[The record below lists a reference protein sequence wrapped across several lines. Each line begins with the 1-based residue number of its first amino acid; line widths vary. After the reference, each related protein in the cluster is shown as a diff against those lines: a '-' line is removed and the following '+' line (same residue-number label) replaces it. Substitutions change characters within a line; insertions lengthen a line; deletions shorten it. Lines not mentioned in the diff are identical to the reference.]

1 MNWRLIPI
9 TMIAL
14 AALLAQG
21 PGGHGPRHMAAK
33 TDQVQSYL
41 NLTDTQ
47 IQALKQLHES
57 EMAAIKPIMQQ
68 MAPLHQSLRTQ
79 MQGTSTDAATAGKL
93 VVSMQSLRQQVSATH
108 ASFKAQSLA
117 VLTADQKTKLAALE
131 SAAALMPTIHQAMSL
146 NLLARPE
153 PPEGGGPGAPQLG
166 FGARY

>member
-9 TMIAL
+9 TMTVA
-14 AALLAQG
+14 AALLAQH
-21 PGGHGPRHMAAK
+21 PGGPHGMVAK

-47 IQALKQLHES
+47 IQALKQLHQS
-57 EMAAIKPIMQQ
+57 EMAALKPIMQQ
-68 MAPLHQSLRTQ
+68 MAPLRQSLNTQ
-79 MQGTSTDAATAGKL
+79 MKETSGDATAAVKL
-93 VVSMQSLRQQVSATH
+93 VANIQGLQQQIAATH

-131 SAAALMPTIHQAMSL
+131 SAAALMPAIHQAMSL

-153 PPEGGGPGAPQLG
+153 PPEGGGPVATQ
-166 FGARY
+166 

>member
-21 PGGHGPRHMAAK
+21 PGGRGPRHMAAK

-68 MAPLHQSLRTQ
+68 MAPLHEGLRTQ

-93 VVSMQSLRQQVSATH
+93 VVSMQNLRQQVTATH

-117 VLTADQKTKLAALE
+117 VLTSEQKTKLAALE

-153 PPEGGGPGAPQLG
+153 PPEGGPE
-166 FGARY
+166 ARQ

>member
-1 MNWRLIPI
+1 MNWRLIP
-9 TMIAL
+9 MAIA
-14 AALLAQG
+14 AAATLLAQG
-21 PGGHGPRHMAAK
+21 PGGHGPRGMAVK

-79 MQGTSTDAATAGKL
+79 MEGTSTDATTAGKL
-93 VVSMQSLRQQVSATH
+93 VVSMQSLRQQITATH

-131 SAAALMPTIHQAMSL
+131 AAAALMPAIHQAMGL

-153 PPEGGGPGAPQLG
+153 PPEGGGPGSSAAPQ
-166 FGARY
+166 

>member
-14 AALLAQG
+14 AALLAQH
-21 PGGHGPRHMAAK
+21 PGGHGPRGMATK

-68 MAPLHQSLRTQ
+68 IGPLHQSLRTEV
-79 MQGTSTDAATAGKL
+79 QGTSTDAATAGKL
-93 VVSMQSLRQQVSATH
+93 LLNIKSLQQ
-108 ASFKAQSLA
+108 QI
-117 VLTADQKTKLAALE
+117 TA
-131 SAAALMPTIHQAMSL
+131 
-146 NLLARPE
+146 
-153 PPEGGGPGAPQLG
+153 
-166 FGARY
+166 

>member
-9 TMIAL
+9 TLAVM

-21 PGGHGPRHMAAK
+21 PGGHGPHRMVAK

-68 MAPLHQSLRTQ
+68 MAPLHQSLRAQ
-79 MQGTSTDAATAGKL
+79 VQSGSADAATAGKL
-93 VVSMQSLRQQVSATH
+93 VLNVQSLQQQITATH
-108 ASFKAQSLA
+108 ASFRAQSIA

-153 PPEGGGPGAPQLG
+153 TPEGGRPGAPQ
-166 FGARY
+166 

>member
-1 MNWRLIPI
+1 MNLRLIPI
-9 TMIAL
+9 AITA
-14 AALLAQG
+14 ADALLAQG
-21 PGGHGPRHMAAK
+21 PGGHGPRGMAAK

-57 EMAAIKPIMQQ
+57 EMAALKPIMQQ

-79 MQGTSTDAATAGKL
+79 MQGTGADAATAGKL
-93 VVSMQSLRQQVSATH
+93 VVSMQSLRQQIAATH

-117 VLTADQKTKLAALE
+117 VLTADQKTKLATLE
-131 SAAALMPTIHQAMSL
+131 SAAALMPAIHQAMSL

-153 PPEGGGPGAPQLG
+153 HSEGDGPVAAQ
-166 FGARY
+166 